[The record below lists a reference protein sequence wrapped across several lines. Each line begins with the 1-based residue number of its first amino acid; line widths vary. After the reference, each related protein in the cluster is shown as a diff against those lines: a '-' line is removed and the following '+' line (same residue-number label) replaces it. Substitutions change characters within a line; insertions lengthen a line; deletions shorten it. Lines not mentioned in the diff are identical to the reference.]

1 MLSSNSLSF
10 KILDTTFKLF
20 YFVREMLDSI
30 YIIKKLDYS
39 ILENMNMQQ
48 TKEDLWRNCSGST
61 YQNVT

>member
-48 TKEDLWRNCSGST
+48 TKEDL
-61 YQNVT
+61 